1 MNRRSFFIS
10 FIFSFS
16 FIYFFLALATLII
29 GTYTDLKE
37 RIISNKLTYSM
48 IAVGVILHLIEAA
61 YFSNYFLFFVSVVVV
76 VLTFFFS
83 YLLWKLGVWAG
94 GDVKLFTAI
103 AALNPFNPLFFTGF
117 LGLNIGLFQA
127 TSLPIFP
134 LTLFIFSIIC
144 MIPYGAFLTLN
155 GVRKRKDLQRKLKE
169 EFKKKFFQ
177 ALQLSAAL
185 IGLNYFVSL
194 FMPDFLIQYIL
205 IIVTLIALRFI
216 NRKVRLIVIALV
228 FFFALGS
235 KLLIAVNE
243 FVSLFLVLFVIY
255 SFFRLFFLSREE
267 ILKKEIRVDE
277 LEEGMIPAQSI
288 YLVEGKIVKSEP
300 LKIATIIKYLTS
312 NNLNQLMDYL
322 KPKGKTVVS
331 SMRAAGF
338 TVEEIKE
345 LKELVRE
352 RKIEEKIK
360 VKLTA
365 PMIPAVLMAFVLL
378 NVIGDILWNM
388 IL

>member
-1 MNRRSFFIS
+1 
-10 FIFSFS
+10 
-16 FIYFFLALATLII
+16 
-29 GTYTDLKE
+29 
-37 RIISNKLTYSM
+37 M
-48 IAVGVILHLIEAA
+48 IAAGIILHLIEAV
-61 YFSNYFLFFVSVVVV
+61 YFSNYFLFLVSVVVV

-103 AALNPFNPLFFTGF
+103 AALNPFNPVFFTGVI
-117 LGLNIGLFQA
+117 GLNIGLFA
-127 TSLPIFP
+127 STNLPIFP

-155 GVRKRKDLQRKLKE
+155 GVRKRKDLQEKLKE
-169 EFKKKFFQ
+169 EFKQKFFQ

-185 IGLNYFVSL
+185 IGLNYFFSL
-194 FMPDFLIQYIL
+194 FIQDFLIQYIL
-205 IIVTLIALRFI
+205 IIAVLVALKFI

-235 KLLIAVNE
+235 KLLFAVNE

-267 ILKKEIRVDE
+267 ILKKEVKVHE
-277 LEEGMIPAQSI
+277 LEEGMIPAESI

-312 NNLNQLMDYL
+312 NNLNKLMDYL
-322 KPKGKTVVS
+322 HPKGKTVVS

-338 TVEEIKE
+338 TLEEIKE
-345 LKELVRE
+345 LKGLVKEKR
-352 RKIEEKIK
+352 IEEKIK

-365 PMIPAVLMAFVLL
+365 PMIPAVLMAYILL

-388 IL
+388 LL